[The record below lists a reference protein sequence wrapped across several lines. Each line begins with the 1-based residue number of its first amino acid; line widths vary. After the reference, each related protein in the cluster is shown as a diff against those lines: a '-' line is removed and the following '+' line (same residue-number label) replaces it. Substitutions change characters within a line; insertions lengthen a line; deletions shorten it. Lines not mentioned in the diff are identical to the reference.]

1 MIVNRHLGAITFL
14 ELFLYQALLK
24 AFCILAP
31 LLSHFTDEANE
42 AQLGEE
48 IAQEW
53 IVGNVYMKV

>member
-24 AFCILAP
+24 ALCILAP
-31 LLSHFTDEANE
+31 LLLHFTDEANE

-48 IAQEW
+48 IAQE
-53 IVGNVYMKV
+53 